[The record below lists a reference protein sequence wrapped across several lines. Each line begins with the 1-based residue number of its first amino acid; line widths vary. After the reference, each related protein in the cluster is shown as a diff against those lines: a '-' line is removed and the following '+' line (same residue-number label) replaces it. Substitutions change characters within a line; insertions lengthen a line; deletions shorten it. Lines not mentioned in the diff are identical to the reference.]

1 MQMTTL
7 PFLLK
12 TSVYNSE
19 PLTFTQTALLPQ
31 GFPIGKVTALKYC
44 IAGLQEFQC
53 HIHLPFRYKY
63 YKILLH
69 QSCKQFEYKR
79 EKYFW

>member
-7 PFLLK
+7 LFLLK
-12 TSVYNSE
+12 ASVCNSE

-31 GFPIGKVTALKYC
+31 GVPIGNVTTLKYC

-53 HIHLPFRYKY
+53 QIHLPFR
-63 YKILLH
+63 
-69 QSCKQFEYKR
+69 
-79 EKYFW
+79 